1 MSPRTKL
8 YIALTFAA
16 LFITTVMTAIYY
28 LVSYVQGV
36 KLNDRAYAQ
45 VSAGNWDAAITLY
58 DAASHKKLD
67 ATTLALVY
75 GNRGWCY
82 LKKEMNDEAIRDFS
96 KSISLDPK
104 PV

>member
-1 MSPRTKL
+1 MSPRVRL
-8 YIALTFAA
+8 YIVLTVGL
-16 LFITTVMTAIYY
+16 LFITTVTTAVYY

-36 KLNDRAYAQ
+36 DLNRRAYGQ
-45 VSAGNWDAAITLY
+45 LIAGKWDAAIALY

-82 LKKEMNDEAIRDFS
+82 TRKEMDDEAIRDYTQ
-96 KSISLDPK
+96 SIRLDPR